1 MSKEQ
6 LNLLADITANLK
18 AVSDNVLSAMEQLA
32 KARDDLQAL
41 SRQFTSLLFNLN
53 GFSGNNE

>member
-1 MSKEQ
+1 MNKEQ

-32 KARDDLQAL
+32 KAREDLQAL
-41 SRQFTSLLFNLN
+41 SRQFTSLLFSLN
-53 GFSGNNE
+53 GFTGNQ